1 MDTPLLVGL
10 VLVVVVAFFAWQ
22 WWNAANR
29 KTSAGS
35 RKAGGAAVAGL
46 VGAAAAGNVGSG
58 GPTANAAGA
67 EPAPMTTAPPKEER
81 MPAVAGQSEGELR
94 AKEPV
99 QARVPATSEM
109 PVTPDNLGPASIP
122 DTLRHPE
129 QSFHQPAAKAPTMMV
144 SDVPAGRAAPGSAGA
159 PGAGG
164 SQLFTPEM
172 AQNGGP
178 LIGNSVF
185 AFDGMEPTGFA
196 AF

>member
-1 MDTPLLVGL
+1 MDTPLLVGIIL
-10 VLVVVVAFFAWQ
+10 LVVVAFFAWQ
-22 WWNAANR
+22 WWSAAGR
-29 KTSAGS
+29 KT
-35 RKAGGAAVAGL
+35 AVAIRKTAQGL
-46 VGAAAAGNVGSG
+46 TGTATPSNVGSG
-58 GPTANAAGA
+58 GPAAA
-67 EPAPMTTAPPKEER
+67 ELGSMTTAPPKEEKF
-81 MPAVAGQSEGELR
+81 PDVAGQSEADLR

-99 QARVPATSEM
+99 QMRVPTVSET
-109 PVTPDNLGPASIP
+109 PVAPDNMGPPTIP
-122 DTLRHPE
+122 ETLRHPE
-129 QSFHQPAAKAPTMMV
+129 QSFHQPAKPAPTMVM

-178 LIGNSVF
+178 IVGSSVF